1 MCKRHVDLIGGA
13 YLSGESEVRRRAIR
27 GWGLTFLF
35 FIGYSLILLA
45 IVILVSSC
53 VTVHVEKDFPD
64 GTKVTADYKRY
75 ILPQSLEGVLINM
88 NTGEALIEKQRSDT
102 ERLVGAAVEGAVRG
116 LKP

>member
-1 MCKRHVDLIGGA
+1 MRKVR
-13 YLSGESEVRRRAIR
+13 SQKSEARSQKIR
-27 GWGLTFLF
+27 ERGVTFLF
-35 FIGYSLILLA
+35 CIGYSLI
-45 IVILVSSC
+45 IVAVILLVSSC
-53 VTVHVEKDFPD
+53 VTVHVEKVAPD
-64 GTKVTADYKRY
+64 GTTITADYKRY